1 MKKFALLLFPLA
13 AIAACQTNDPPPA
26 GPQSTEIVGVVE
38 DVSGA
43 CHTIRADNGGSYA
56 VRPGMLPGN
65 AMPGARVRIVGVI
78 DSNQACPG
86 RTLLRAD
93 GGVTVLA
100 EAGPPP
106 RRGRVMRDVP
116 K

>member
-1 MKKFALLLFPLA
+1 
-13 AIAACQTNDPPPA
+13 
-26 GPQSTEIVGVVE
+26 
-38 DVSGA
+38 
-43 CHTIRADNGGSYA
+43 
-56 VRPGMLPGN
+56 MLPGN

-78 DSNQACPG
+78 DPNQACPG

-106 RRGRVMRDVP
+106 RRGRTMRDVP